1 MYVFISSLLKGNI
14 EASGIK
20 VINLMRNPKDV
31 IVSSFH
37 ASKYFMHVSKEMAD
51 VTFEQTL
58 EFMSGDGD
66 RGNLLDFNRGYWE
79 QRYNPRFLNL
89 FFEEVRRDY
98 HKAVRTIARFM
109 KKELTD
115 DQVDDIVKFIDF
127 EAFRKHQN
135 KESLTFSMR
144 NKEVSNGHVR
154 KGDIGEWKTYFTVAQ
169 NEQYDRLIAEKFRN
183 DPIPFEFEI

>member
-1 MYVFISSLLKGNI
+1 MEYHYYLYLFMFLLSLYFFSSLLKKNI

-37 ASKYFMHVSKEMAD
+37 ASKYFMHVSKELTDA
-51 VTFEQTL
+51 TFDRTL
-58 EFMSGDGD
+58 EFMSKDGD

-79 QRYNPRFLNL
+79 QRNNPRFLNL
-89 FFEEVRRDY
+89 FFEDARRDY

-109 KKELTD
+109 EKELTD

-135 KESLTFSMR
+135 KESLTSSMR
-144 NKEVSNGHVR
+144 NKKSAMVMSGKATLGNG
-154 KGDIGEWKTYFTVAQ
+154 
-169 NEQYDRLIAEKFRN
+169 RLSSQWHKMNSMIS
-183 DPIPFEFEI
+183 